1 MLKSSMTVMIQVY
14 RLGRRKLPNIDLL
27 MDLILIYKDLTL
39 MAKEDDQS

>member
-14 RLGRRKLPNIDLL
+14 RLGRRKLPKIDLL

-39 MAKEDDQS
+39 MAREDDQS